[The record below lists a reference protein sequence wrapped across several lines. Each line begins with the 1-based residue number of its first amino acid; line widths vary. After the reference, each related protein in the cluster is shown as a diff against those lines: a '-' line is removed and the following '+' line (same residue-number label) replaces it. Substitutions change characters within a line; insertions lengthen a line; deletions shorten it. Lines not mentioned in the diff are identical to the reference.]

1 MSLNVLEKNRKV
13 KKFSVPIEKEVIK
26 IDNDGNR
33 SVTTISYKTK
43 FIDSDRFMATSL
55 SNVVDNFTQGIHK
68 V

>member
-13 KKFSVPIEKEVIK
+13 KKISVPIEKEVIK

-43 FIDSDRFMATSL
+43 FKDSDRFMATSL

>member
-13 KKFSVPIEKEVIK
+13 KNFSVPIEKEVIK